1 MKVLLIHHHPS
12 IRTVLEKLSDAFNY
26 ELYCH
31 SDPINAQTAYTN
43 QSFDVMI
50 VEITNRECAWPPA
63 IENLQKSVPTP
74 FLIMIGT
81 GSQEEMDA
89 ALNLKA
95 EAFLAKPV
103 EPKLLAMAF
112 RQVRKRLELE
122 SQVEEVQKRTDRV
135 QQELEESLQ
144 RQKEAV
150 TEKDLT
156 YRELLLAYSRLQE
169 LNQQKN

>member
-1 MKVLLIHHHPS
+1 
-12 IRTVLEKLSDAFNY
+12 
-26 ELYCH
+26 
-31 SDPINAQTAYTN
+31 
-43 QSFDVMI
+43 MI

-63 IENLQKSVPTP
+63 IENLQKCVPTP

-122 SQVEEVQKRTDRV
+122 SQVERCKSGQIEFNKNWKSRCSVKRKPLPR
-135 QQELEESLQ
+135 
-144 RQKEAV
+144 RI
-150 TEKDLT
+150 
-156 YRELLLAYSRLQE
+156 
-169 LNQQKN
+169 